1 MHSFHSAGSP
11 YCPCSKD
18 NLFYCICQEFSSD
31 AVTSG
36 PAARGHLLSH
46 RTALMM
52 TDDFSEHP
60 SVRNAS
66 HHAVALGVAKCAN
79 SSKSEQ

>member
-1 MHSFHSAGSP
+1 MPSP
-11 YCPCSKD
+11 
-18 NLFYCICQEFSSD
+18 
-31 AVTSG
+31 SG

-66 HHAVALGVAKCAN
+66 HHAVALGVAKCVN